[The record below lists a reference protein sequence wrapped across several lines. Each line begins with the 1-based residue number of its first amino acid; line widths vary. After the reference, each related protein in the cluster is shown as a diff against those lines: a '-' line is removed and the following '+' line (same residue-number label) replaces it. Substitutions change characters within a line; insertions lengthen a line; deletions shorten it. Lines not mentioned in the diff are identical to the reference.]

1 MGGVTNRAPR
11 TISPASAD
19 RGAVSTV
26 TPPRSA
32 LAEGERRY
40 CVGDTNVASGDECYG
55 GYPMTRVFL
64 SYAAEDETTAD
75 RLVSRFAGGG
85 VEFFWWQD
93 KEQRGKRFVG
103 EIEDGVGSADL
114 FVILM
119 SPDYLSS
126 PWCRRERD
134 LAIQRETD
142 LGRQFNYVLQ
152 VAETSYAESGFLR
165 SYDWLDLTAPLDDE
179 KLNAVSAALHLDRA
193 PVPVAEAAA
202 QVQPEAPRPVFRNRV
217 DELNAIVNA
226 LTTTGGRDLWLV
238 ISPPRMGKSW
248 FLDRLQRELTARVR
262 NRAVRLLDLREHPAD
277 LRVNPARLLGAL
289 LNVDAPAFPLSDTAR
304 RAIAAE
310 ISRRGRPQ
318 LYLLDS
324 ADLLDTSCAAELR
337 SALTGIYQLVKRTG
351 NRKSRLS
358 VLIGSRR
365 DDDWKG
371 LGRGAASGVRF
382 HPVAL
387 TEFGVGVVH
396 QALTELDRNFG
407 TDQLWDYA
415 NRLHRLSEGLPA
427 LLIRGLHWAEATEFL
442 ELDESEGEGT
452 FDVVARPYIRDDL
465 LSVESLLPFGGHNLA
480 EAKGLLERTLRV
492 LVAYRLFTQS
502 HLRFHVEADPDFQS
516 ALRAAGWSLNDLWG
530 AVSRTALLKRPL
542 EELWQVIHPPIR
554 RLLYRY
560 YYDSDQARC
569 EAHATARRFYE
580 GWTDRNA
587 GKEQAVVLVECLWH
601 EAARM
606 VIERPSDVP
615 SLLPRV
621 AEKLAGDFVKSPIYE
636 SVEFSEFVSQR
647 LRDDEE
653 FHMIL
658 HKYDDLFDEI
668 VESVVATISGG
679 A

>member
-1 MGGVTNRAPR
+1 MW
-11 TISPASAD
+11 
-19 RGAVSTV
+19 GA
-26 TPPRSA
+26 
-32 LAEGERRY
+32 
-40 CVGDTNVASGDECYG
+40 NVAYGDEGYG

-64 SYAAEDETTAD
+64 SYAAEDGTAAD
-75 RLVSRFAGGG
+75 RLVSWFTDAGI
-85 VEFFWWQD
+85 ECFWWQD

-103 EIEDGVGSADL
+103 EIEDGIGSADL

-134 LAIQRETD
+134 LAIQHETD
-142 LGRQFNYVLQ
+142 LPRQFIYVLR
-152 VAETSYAESGFLR
+152 VAETSYAESGFLS
-165 SYDWLDLTAPLDDE
+165 SYDWLDLTAPLDEE
-179 KLNAVSAALHLDRA
+179 KLSAARAALPLD
-193 PVPVAEAAA
+193 PVPLPGAKAA
-202 QVQPEAPRPVFRNRV
+202 QARPGRPRPVFRNRD

-226 LTTTGGRDLWLV
+226 LATTGGQDLWLV

-262 NRAVRLLDLREHPAD
+262 NCAVRLLDLREHPAD
-277 LRVNPARLLGAL
+277 LRVNPTRLLGTL
-289 LNVDAPAFPLSDTAR
+289 LNVDCPAFPLSDTAR
-304 RAIAAE
+304 RAIATE
-310 ISRRGRPQ
+310 VSRRGRPQ

-324 ADLLDTSCAAELR
+324 ADLLDTRCAAELR
-337 SALTGIYQLVKRTG
+337 SALTRIYQLVKRTG
-351 NRKSRLS
+351 TRTSRLS

-365 DDDWKG
+365 HDDWKG
-371 LGRGAASGVRF
+371 LGHDAASGMRF

-387 TEFGVGVVH
+387 TEFGVDVVH
-396 QALTELDRNFG
+396 QALTELNRDLG
-407 TDQLWDYA
+407 ADQLWDYA

-427 LLIRGLHWAEATEFL
+427 LLIRGLHWAEETEFL

-492 LVAYRLFTQS
+492 LVTYRLFTQS
-502 HLRFHVEADPDFQS
+502 HLRYHVEADPDFQS
-516 ALRAAGWSLNDLWG
+516 ALRAADWSLNDLWR
-530 AVSRTALLKRPL
+530 AVSRTALLKRPW

-606 VIERPSDVP
+606 VIEQPSDVP
-615 SLLPRV
+615 RLLPPV
-621 AEKLAGDFVKSPIYE
+621 AAELAGDFVKSPIYE

-653 FHMIL
+653 SQMIL
-658 HKYDDLFDEI
+658 YKYDSLFDEI